1 MQKCYFSEKDCAF
14 FIEHVDRYDKLKEK
28 ISKKIKS

>member
-14 FIEHVDRYDKLKEK
+14 FNEEVDRYDNLKEK